1 VRHYDAAA
9 VDVLDELD
17 ELSVPDDEELE
28 SEDAE
33 LDSDDEV
40 ESDFVEDDELEPVLR
55 LSVL

>member
-28 SEDAE
+28 SEDDE